1 MTPLAL
7 FFTLALLR
15 QADVQVPPPALL
27 ASELSATLLQGAVT
41 TGVAALCAHLYV
53 RYRRSWFGWF
63 AVAWGVYVA
72 RLFCILSFLLTGQ
85 RVWLYW
91 HQVTTGWT
99 ALALLWA
106 SLVFSRHLP
115 FRAAYLWLGLFPPLW
130 SYIAIYQLD
139 HFLWAA
145 LPAVLFLSGATA
157 WTGWVFWR
165 HHRIAHS
172 SGARVLAISFALWGL
187 HHLDY
192 PFLRAQG
199 AWSPWGYYLDISFVL
214 LVAAGLVLLVLDDL
228 GRGVRALSALSGDL
242 QRRASGQQQDHDLV
256 ATLLGRPLALPGVRG
271 AAMFLFDVAL
281 PVEGASPSR
290 SSAPSA
296 SRSASSPPPSAM
308 DPEWAVRTSNTKGSE
323 HGPSPELVHPLGGDA
338 PGDSSEKSANG
349 EESTADVM
357 ERVLARAHARGEVAP
372 PADALAR
379 GRFISG
385 AGVCSTWTG
394 EVARH
399 EVHDALVRMRLT
411 RRPQTVAAAGA
422 QPFVAVLPVG
432 VGVHPVGAL
441 VMAGDVRNPFTAL
454 DDDFLLALGQQVGA
468 ALDQWAL
475 DRQLAVRTRAL
486 ERLSARMV
494 RQHEEERRR
503 LSRELHDETAQVFSA
518 VKMQLEALRPLLH
531 PDASPRLDRTLS
543 LVDTGIASIRQ
554 VTSDLRPTLLDDLGL
569 RPALHSLVTDFTERT
584 GLVVA
589 FGAPMTLPPLPD
601 DADLAVFRAL
611 QEALSNIVRHAEARR
626 VEVTVGVRDA
636 VLTLVVRDDGHG
648 FPTLHNGRLKDTE
661 HRMGLTGMRERLLA
675 VGGSL
680 VVANRTPGAE
690 LTISVPCRSDQ

>member
-1 MTPLAL
+1 MPSFFAVSLLPSLLAL
-7 FFTLALLR
+7 
-15 QADVQVPPPALL
+15 QADVQVPPTALL
-27 ASELSATLLQGAVT
+27 VSELAATLLQAAVT
-41 TGVAALCAHLYV
+41 TGVAVLCAHLYV

-63 AVAWGVYVA
+63 AVAWSVYVA
-72 RLFCILSFLLTGQ
+72 RLFCILSFLLTGE

-106 SLVFSRHLP
+106 SLVFSKQLRLRP
-115 FRAAYLWLGLFPPLW
+115 AYLWIGLFPPLW

-172 SGARVLAISFALWGL
+172 SGARLLAISFALWGL

-199 AWSPWGYYLDISFVL
+199 AWTPWGYYLDISFVL

-242 QRRASGQQQDHDLV
+242 QRRASGQRQERDPVD
-256 ATLLGRPLALPGVRG
+256 TLLVRPLALPGVRG
-271 AAMFLFDVAL
+271 AAMFLFDAV
-281 PVEGASPSR
+281 
-290 SSAPSA
+290 SSSDDEAP
-296 SRSASSPPPSAM
+296 
-308 DPEWAVRTSNTKGSE
+308 
-323 HGPSPELVHPLGGDA
+323 
-338 PGDSSEKSANG
+338 
-349 EESTADVM
+349 ADMM
-357 ERVLARAHARGEVAP
+357 ERVLARAHARGEAPP

-394 EVARH
+394 GTAQH
-399 EVHDALVRMRLT
+399 EVHDALGRMRVT
-411 RRPQTVAAAGA
+411 RRPQIVAAAGA

-432 VGVHPVGAL
+432 SGAQLVGAL

-475 DRQLAVRTRAL
+475 DRQLAARTQAL

-494 RQHEEERRR
+494 RQHEDERRR

-518 VKMQLEALRPLLH
+518 VKMQLEALRPLLA

-554 VTSDLRPTLLDDLGL
+554 VTSDLRPMLLDDLGL

-584 GLVVA
+584 GLLVV
-589 FGAPMTLPPLPD
+589 FGAPPALPLLPD

-611 QEALSNIVRHAEARR
+611 QEALSNIVRHADAQR
-626 VEVTVGVRDA
+626 VDVTVVVDDTT
-636 VLTLVVRDDGHG
+636 LTLVVRDDGRG

-675 VGGSL
+675 VGGAL
-680 VVANRTPGAE
+680 AIANRTPGAE
-690 LTISVPCRSDQ
+690 LTISVPRLTNGN

>member
-1 MTPLAL
+1 MPAL
-7 FFTLALLR
+7 MAVL
-15 QADVQVPPPALL
+15 QIDVQFTPPALL
-27 ASELSATLLQGAVT
+27 ATELAATLLQGAVT
-41 TGVAALCAHLYV
+41 TGVAVLCAHLYV

-72 RLFCILSFLLTGQ
+72 RLFCILSFLLTGE

-106 SLVFSRHLP
+106 SLVFSRQMRPRLV
-115 FRAAYLWLGLFPPLW
+115 YLWWALFPPLW

-172 SGARVLAISFALWGL
+172 TGARWLAVSFALWGL

-199 AWSPWGYYLDISFVL
+199 AWTPWGYYLDISFVL

-242 QRRASGQQQDHDLV
+242 QRRASGQRHERDPVD
-256 ATLLGRPLALPGVRG
+256 TLLVRPLALPGVRG
-271 AAMFLFDVAL
+271 AAMFLFDAV
-281 PVEGASPSR
+281 PPTGAMR
-290 SSAPSA
+290 SMSKSTSADGITASA
-296 SRSASSPPPSAM
+296 AATDTGDAASES
-308 DPEWAVRTSNTKGSE
+308 GSE
-323 HGPSPELVHPLGGDA
+323 GHSEGQSEGSPE
-338 PGDSSEKSANG
+338 
-349 EESTADVM
+349 EETAAEVM
-357 ERVLARAHARGEVAP
+357 ERVLSQARTRGEAAP

-379 GRFISG
+379 GRFVSG
-385 AGVCSTWTG
+385 AGVCSAWAGDT
-394 EVARH
+394 AQH
-399 EVHDALVRMRLT
+399 EVHDALARMRLT
-411 RRPQTVAAAGA
+411 RRPQIVAAAGE

-432 VGVHPVGAL
+432 AGSQLVGAL

-475 DRQLAVRTRAL
+475 DRQLAARTQAL
-486 ERLSARMV
+486 EQLSARML

-518 VKMQLEALRPLLH
+518 VKMQLESLRPLLAA
-531 PDASPRLDRTLS
+531 DSSPRLDRLLS

-554 VTSDLRPTLLDDLGL
+554 VTSALRPTLLDDLGL
-569 RPALHSLVTDFTERT
+569 RPALHSLVTDFTERS
-584 GLVVA
+584 GLLVV
-589 FGAPMTLPPLPD
+589 FGAPPTLPPLPGE
-601 DADLAVFRAL
+601 ADLAVFRAL
-611 QEALSNIVRHAEARR
+611 QEALSNIVRHAEAER
-626 VEVTVGVRDA
+626 VDVTVSVDDDA
-636 VLTLVVRDDGHG
+636 LTLVVRDDGRG
-648 FPTLHNGRLKDTE
+648 FPTLRNGRLRSTE
-661 HRMGLTGMRERLLA
+661 HRMGITGMRERLLA
-675 VGGSL
+675 VGGS
-680 VVANRTPGAE
+680 VTIVNCTPGAE
-690 LTISVPCRSDQ
+690 LSIYVPRIPDDR